1 MAAKTVPLGA
11 RLIFTEIKFYDIP
24 SSSKIWDIPT
34 ERGQR
39 DALKDYRV
47 VEGCKRFWD
56 FGGLGD

>member
-39 DALKDYRV
+39 VAI
-47 VEGCKRFWD
+47 EG
-56 FGGLGD
+56 L